1 MIAENNSAMVW
12 WWSRFN
18 ALLFEEDAEHFHQHC
33 KTACAT
39 QSEFYPKY
47 KNNVTP
53 ISGTHRN
60 EVRGIGDCSSII
72 AKLTE
77 K

>member
-1 MIAENNSAMVW
+1 MQDTFIK
-12 WWSRFN
+12 
-18 ALLFEEDAEHFHQHC
+18 HC

-47 KNNVTP
+47 KNNVMP

-60 EVRGIGDCSSII
+60 EARGIGDCSLII